1 MRNNLLGGTAT
12 WQNHGKDQ
20 ALQAFGKRAIARRV
34 DTGEWE
40 VTILLW
46 RDGQW
51 TEIDSDC
58 GPSEKWALDYGEAK
72 VFAIAS
78 EWRDC
83 EPL

>member
-12 WQNHGKDQ
+12 WQNHGNDQ
-20 ALQAFGKRAIARRV
+20 AIQAFGKRAIMRWDNA
-34 DTGEWE
+34 DEWM

-58 GPSEKWALDYGEAK
+58 GPSQEWAVDYSESA
-72 VFAIAS
+72 VFALAK
-78 EWRDC
+78 EWQGC